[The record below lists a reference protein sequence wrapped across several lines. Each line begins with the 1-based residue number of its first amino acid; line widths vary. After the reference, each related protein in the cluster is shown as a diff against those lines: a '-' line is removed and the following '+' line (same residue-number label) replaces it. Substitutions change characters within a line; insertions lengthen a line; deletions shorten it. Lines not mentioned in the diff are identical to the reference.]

1 MKSKHYQSVEETHN
15 EQPDIQLLTQK
26 LGIGR
31 HDLIYIATQVARIEK
46 ISPKESLI
54 KLEGIENLEEY
65 LISLKFKEAEG

>member
-1 MKSKHYQSVEETHN
+1 MKRRPYQSVDESHK

-31 HDLIYIATQVARIEK
+31 HDLIFIATQVARIEK

-54 KLEGIENLEEY
+54 KLEEIENLEEY